1 MSATPTR
8 DELNRRLAATAHL
21 GRETNGAASAEDLKR
36 NGHANEST
44 PTPATNGTER
54 VPSTHPSASTRR
66 TTVGAPGP
74 TFMKASELMTRELPD
89 LKWAVPGIQPAGL
102 TILAGRPKLG
112 KTSLICELGIAG
124 AAGGRALGRI
134 QVDAKDC
141 LLALLEDTPRRI
153 KSRLEL
159 QLEGAACPDRL
170 NIATTWPRLDMG
182 GLEWAE
188 AWGKKHH
195 GGLMWFDTW
204 ARIRPAASRN
214 GTLYQDDYTGMASL
228 QDIAGR
234 YELSIGVAHHTR
246 KMASDDPLETISG
259 TQGLAGAA
267 DTILVLRRERA
278 HRDAV
283 LFVTGRD
290 VEEAEIGLRFD
301 PGRLRWMLLGD
312 ELSEE
317 RMAVVRVLRHAGHD
331 LGVKEI
337 SLALGR
343 SYESAR
349 VLCWRMGSAGQI
361 LVEGKARYAYNPRT
375 PETPET
381 DSHSPNLNVSP
392 VSTVSPVSFVSGVS
406 GVSGVQQDGYGDALM
421 QEPDLEDEPAF
432 DPDELVEVAP

>member
-1 MSATPTR
+1 VTAPDRS
-8 DELNRRLAATAHL
+8 ELDRKLAATAHL
-21 GRETNGAASAEDLKR
+21 GHETKGVASAADLRHTPANGSPAASTNGA
-36 NGHANEST
+36 
-44 PTPATNGTER
+44 TPAAT
-54 VPSTHPSASTRR
+54 TRR
-66 TTVGAPGP
+66 TPPAATGP
-74 TFMKASELMTRELPD
+74 TFMKATELMARELPD
-89 LKWAVPGIQPAGL
+89 LKWAVPKIQPAGL

-112 KTSLICELGIAG
+112 KTSLIEELGIAC

-134 QVDAKDC
+134 QVAGKDV

-159 QLEGAACPDRL
+159 QLEGAPCPDRL
-170 NIATTWPRLDMG
+170 SIATTWPRMDQG

-188 AWGKKHH
+188 AWGKKHR
-195 GGLMWFDTW
+195 GGVMWFDTW
-204 ARIRPAASRN
+204 ARIRPAGSRN
-214 GTLYQDDYTGMASL
+214 GTLYQDDYSGIAGL

-234 YELSIGVAHHTR
+234 YELAIGVAHHTR
-246 KMASDDPLETISG
+246 KMGSDDPLETISG

-267 DTILVLRRERA
+267 DTILILRRERA

-301 PGRLRWMLLGD
+301 PGRCRWTLLGD

-317 RMAVVRVLRHAGHD
+317 RLAVVRVLRQAGHA

-349 VLCWRMGSAGQI
+349 VLCWRMGSASQI

-381 DSHSPNLNVSP
+381 EQSSLDLSVSP
-392 VSTVSPVSFVSGVS
+392 VSTVSSVSFVSGVS
-406 GVSGVQQDGYGDALM
+406 GVSGVQQDDYGDALM
-421 QEPDLEDEPAF
+421 QEPDLDEEQDEVEHAF
-432 DPDELVEVAP
+432 DPDELVQVVR